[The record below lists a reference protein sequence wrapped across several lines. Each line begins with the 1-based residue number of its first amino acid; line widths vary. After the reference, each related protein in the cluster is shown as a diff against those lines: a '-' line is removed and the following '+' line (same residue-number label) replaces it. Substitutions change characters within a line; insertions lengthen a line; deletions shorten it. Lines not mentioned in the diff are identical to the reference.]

1 MVWIPLRSYYEA
13 QINKIVMTV
22 SGVDISSLSE
32 TAKNQNKF
40 HHLPEVV
47 VKWMCSAH
55 GSQTSAKVGGYGAF
69 Y

>member
-1 MVWIPLRSYYEA
+1 
-13 QINKIVMTV
+13 MTV